1 MTLNIEVA
9 IINQLSDNDVRSKI
23 IDLTINIEKI
33 SSTIEM
39 AKDCLIQLEKR
50 FLKSELKELRNK
62 LKNSNEANMLSIIN
76 TISKTENLVLI
87 LKFALFFKI

>member
-1 MTLNIEVA
+1 MGH
-9 IINQLSDNDVRSKI
+9 
-23 IDLTINIEKI
+23 EKI

-76 TISKTENLVLI
+76 TISKTENYIQGLDN
-87 LKFALFFKI
+87 KYS